1 MKQPKKQK
9 PALLPGSF
17 VLDSEG
23 LSKAVAHDDA
33 VIDLLAVAHRHDIPV
48 IISSATLVEA
58 VHPKIS
64 RKALE
69 WRLSLLSVEP
79 VTEQTARLAT
89 ELLADAGKHG
99 HSHAIDAMVCATA
112 IAAPKPVRVLTSD
125 PDDITALVGDDVSV
139 ITV

>member
-1 MKQPKKQK
+1 MKQAKKK
-9 PALLPGSF
+9 PTLLPGTF

-23 LSKAVAHDDA
+23 LSKAVAHDDG
-33 VIDLLAVAHRHDIPV
+33 VIDLLAVAHRHDIDV
-48 IISSATLVEA
+48 VISSATLVEA
-58 VHPKIS
+58 VHPKIN

-69 WRLSLLSVEP
+69 WRLSMLSIDP

-112 IAAPKPVRVLTSD
+112 VASPKPVRILTSD
-125 PDDITALVGDDVSV
+125 PDDITALAGDHVSV
-139 ITV
+139 IPV

>member
-1 MKQPKKQK
+1 MKQTKKK
-9 PALLPGSF
+9 PTLLPGTF

-33 VIDLLAVAHRHDIPV
+33 VIDLLAVAHRHDIDV
-48 IISSATLVEA
+48 VISSATLVEA
-58 VHPKIS
+58 VHPKIN

-69 WRLSLLSVEP
+69 WRLSMLSIDP

-112 IAAPKPVRVLTSD
+112 VASPRPVRILTSD
-125 PDDITALVGDDVSV
+125 PDDIMALAGDHVSV
-139 ITV
+139 IPV